1 VQVGSQISSTT
12 PLLAIV
18 PANNL
23 WVDANF
29 KETQLAG
36 VRIGQSATVVSDIYG
51 DDVVYHG
58 KVVGLDMG
66 TGSAF
71 SLLPAQNATGNWIKV
86 VQRLPVR
93 IQLDPKEVAQHPLRI
108 GLSTL
113 VTVDTTNTDGGV
125 LATSVRSAPAYE
137 TNALALDLAP
147 ADKMIAE
154 IIRANAG

>member
-1 VQVGSQISSTT
+1 QISTTT
-12 PLLAIV
+12 PLLAVV
-18 PANNL
+18 PSTNL
-23 WVDANF
+23 WIDANF

-36 VRIGQSATVVSDIYG
+36 VRIGQSATVISDIYG
-51 DDVVYHG
+51 DDVEYHG

-93 IQLDPKEVAQHPLRI
+93 IELDPKQVAEHPLRI

-113 VTVDTTNTDGGV
+113 VKVDTQNKEGAT
-125 LATSVRSAPAYE
+125 LASTVRSQAAYE
-137 TNALALDLAP
+137 SNALAIDLAP
-147 ADKMIAE
+147 VNQLITDIV
-154 IIRANAG
+154 RANAD